1 MKKYLALILALV
13 LVAGLFAC
21 GTKEPQN
28 GTDTPSTSSDPASPS
43 SSEPTNDV
51 EPFIGVTIFNYSN
64 NFVGYIR
71 NGVDYYIKN
80 ELGGIKYLMVD
91 GENDQAT
98 QTERIDTMISKGVNA
113 LAVNMVDS
121 TAADTIIAK
130 AKEADLPVIFFN
142 RMPTMEMLN
151 SYDKCWYVGL
161 NSINE
166 GKLQAQIMIDAW
178 TKDQAKYDVN
188 GDGKLQYVML
198 KGAAGQSDTTER
210 AEGFYAE
217 VEKNG
222 IPVEELGTEIAN
234 WSTTE
239 AKEVMETWIGKYGDK
254 IEMVICQNDAMA
266 LGAVEA
272 LKGNGLISDKSVVP
286 VIGINALPEVAEQIK
301 AGNMLGTVLTSTYD
315 SARAIIDMCINAI
328 NGREIT
334 EGTEWTLEDGKIVRI
349 PETMITIDNIDVAV
363 DAYKAA
369 SK

>member
-13 LVAGLFAC
+13 MVVGLFAC
-21 GTKEPQN
+21 GTKEPD
-28 GTDTPSTSSDPASPS
+28 TPSTPSTSSDPASPS

-80 ELGGIKYLMVD
+80 ELGGINYLMVD

-130 AKEADLPVIFFN
+130 AKEADLPVVFFN
-142 RMPTMEMLN
+142 RMPTMDMLN

-161 NSINE
+161 NSVNE

-178 TKDQAKYDVN
+178 NKDQTKYDVN

-217 VEKNG
+217 IEKSG
-222 IPVEELGTEIAN
+222 IQVEELGTEIAN

-286 VIGINALPEVAEQIK
+286 VIGINALPEVAEEIK

-328 NGREIT
+328 NGREVT

-349 PETMITIDNIDVAV
+349 PETMITIDNVDVAV